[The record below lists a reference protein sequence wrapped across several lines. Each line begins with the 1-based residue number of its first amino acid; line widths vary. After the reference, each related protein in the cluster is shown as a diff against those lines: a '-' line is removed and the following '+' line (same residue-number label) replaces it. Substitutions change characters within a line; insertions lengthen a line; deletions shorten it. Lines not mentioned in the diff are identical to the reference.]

1 MHRYSKTL
9 PAKPNPSTVRAKN
22 QRYHDIHFSP
32 PTTTPLIKIETYS
45 ARIIISVIWRRLDAW
60 AILYGHCGYITS
72 LHRICIRYDIKKYN
86 SVYMHRIIAIRFD
99 WRYHIRRRTI
109 YMYSSLGFTLLASKN
124 PPSHPK
130 HTWDMHKNIEYYYIP
145 TRSLFCIPTTLP
157 SIKRPM
163 MIDIR
168 INLIYVQY

>member
-1 MHRYSKTL
+1 MR
-9 PAKPNPSTVRAKN
+9 
-22 QRYHDIHFSP
+22 
-32 PTTTPLIKIETYS
+32 
-45 ARIIISVIWRRLDAW
+45 
-60 AILYGHCGYITS
+60 
-72 LHRICIRYDIKKYN
+72 CIRYDINKYY
-86 SVYMHRIIAIRFD
+86 SAQVHRIIAIRFD

-124 PPSHPK
+124 PPSHTK

-168 INLIYVQY
+168 INLIYVQYQLIRYTSVALSVLMKKGDLFWFGTHITINYLLI